1 MKVLVTGAG
10 GMLARALVPELERR
24 GHRVVALGRGALDVT
39 DEAAV
44 SARVAA
50 ERPDA
55 VVQCAAYTAVDRAEE
70 EEEAAHRVNAAAAGH
85 VARACDRT
93 GALFVYPSS
102 DYVFP
107 GDAARPY
114 RPGDPTGPLNAY
126 GRSKLAGEAAAREAG
141 RALVVRT
148 SWLYGEGG
156 PNFVDTISRL
166 GRERDVLQVVDDQL
180 GRPTW
185 TGSLARTI
193 SELMEARA
201 EGILHAA
208 DAGEPVTWYGFARE
222 VLARR
227 GIAARVE
234 PVPSSAFPR
243 PAPRPRY
250 SVLDCS
256 ETEAVLGRPLPR
268 WQDALERYLEGREE
282 RAPLAA
288 HG

>member
-1 MKVLVTGAG
+1 MRVLVTGAG
-10 GMLARALVPELERR
+10 GMLAQALVPELERR
-24 GHRVVALGRGALDVT
+24 GHRVVALDRAALDVT
-39 DEAAV
+39 DEEAV

-93 GALFVYPSS
+93 GACFVYPSS

-114 RPGDPTGPLNAY
+114 RPDDPTGPLNAY
-126 GRSKLAGEAAAREAG
+126 GRSKLAGETAARGAE

-148 SWLYGEGG
+148 SWLYGQGG
-156 PNFVDTISRL
+156 PNFVDTISHL
-166 GRERDVLQVVDDQL
+166 ARERDVLRVVDDQL

-201 EGILHAA
+201 EGIFHAA

-222 VLARR
+222 ILTRR
-227 GIAARVE
+227 EIDARVE

-256 ETEAVLGRPLPR
+256 KTEAVLGRPLPR
-268 WQDALERYLEGREE
+268 WPDALDLYLRGREE
-282 RAPLAA
+282 MAPVAA